1 MGAVMLEGKTYCKYT
16 PLRAIAAIF
25 TVVILA
31 ASILAPFTY
40 IVNGDH
46 FELRFDVED
55 IEKEY
60 RVSYEG
66 DVYMIEV
73 TIPGDLY
80 HSYAD
85 KPRIR
90 ASNGWMDYAAYV
102 VIDDVVQGIADKLK
116 AIVDA
121 NYNGSDYALASLI
134 LDFVHQT
141 PYLRDNSVDGVE
153 IEYPRTPVETLVE
166 RGDCE
171 DLSSLYTSIALA
183 AGLDSVMFMFPLKYD
198 GHMAAG
204 VHIEDSHGLKAYYTS
219 PEGVKYYF
227 CETTSSSAEL
237 GDVSGRYTS
246 QDVMNVMQILSDFP
260 NA

>member
-1 MGAVMLEGKTYCKYT
+1 MMLEGKTYCKYT

-40 IVNGDH
+40 IVNSDH
-46 FELRFDVED
+46 FVLRFNVED
-55 IEKEY
+55 IEKQYE
-60 RVSYEG
+60 VSYGG
-66 DVYMIEV
+66 DVYTIEV

-85 KPRIR
+85 KPRLKTSESGNHIVKSY
-90 ASNGWMDYAAYV
+90 ASYV
-102 VIDDVVQGIADKLK
+102 VVDEVVQNIADQLK
-116 AIVDA
+116 NIADS
-121 NYNGSDYALASLI
+121 NYGGSDYALASLI

-141 PYLRDNSVDGVE
+141 QYLRDNNVDGVE
-153 IEYPRTPVETLVE
+153 IEYPKTPVETLVD

-171 DLSSLYTSIALA
+171 DLSALYTSIALA
-183 AGLDSVMFMFPLKYD
+183 AGLDAVMLMFPKSP

-204 VHIEDSHGLKAYYTS
+204 VHIEDSHGLKAFYTS
-219 PEGVKYYF
+219 SDGVKYYF
-227 CETTSSSAEL
+227 CETTSPHSAL
-237 GDVSGRYTS
+237 GNTTYAHRVAE
-246 QDVMNVMQILSDFP
+246 MIIISDFP

>member
-1 MGAVMLEGKTYCKYT
+1 MLEGKKYYKYT

-46 FELRFDVED
+46 FVLRFDVED

-60 RVSYEG
+60 DVSYG
-66 DVYMIEV
+66 GQVYTIEV

-80 HSYAD
+80 YSYAD
-85 KPRIR
+85 KPRIK

-102 VIDDVVQGIADKLK
+102 VIDEVVQDIADKLK
-116 AIVDA
+116 AIADMDHG
-121 NYNGSDYALASLI
+121 GSDYALASLI
-134 LDFVHQT
+134 LNFVHQT
-141 PYLRDNSVDGVE
+141 PYLRDKSVNGVE
-153 IEYPRTPVETLVE
+153 IEYPRTPVETLVD

-171 DLSSLYTSIALA
+171 DLSALYTSIALA
-183 AGLDSVMFMFPLKYD
+183 AGLDSVMFMFPLDSD

-204 VHIEDSHGLKAYYTS
+204 VHLDDSRGLKPYYTY
-219 PEGVKYYF
+219 EGVTYYF
-227 CETTSSSAEL
+227 CETTSPLAKL
-237 GDVSGRYTS
+237 GDVGSKYTS
-246 QDVMNVMQILSDFP
+246 QKVMEVMEVLSDFP

>member
-1 MGAVMLEGKTYCKYT
+1 MMLEGKTYCKYT
-16 PLRAIAAIF
+16 PLRAITAIF

-46 FELRFDVED
+46 FVLRFNVED

-60 RVSYEG
+60 EVSYGG
-66 DVYMIEV
+66 DVYTIEV

-80 HSYAD
+80 YSYED
-85 KPRIR
+85 QPRIR

-102 VIDDVVQGIADKLK
+102 VIDDVVQDIANKLK

-121 NYNGSDYALASLI
+121 NYNGSDYVLASLI

-141 PYLRDNSVDGVE
+141 PYLKDNNIDGVE
-153 IEYPRTPVETLVE
+153 VEYPRTPVETLVD

-171 DLSSLYTSIALA
+171 DLSALYTSIALA
-183 AGLDSVMFMFPLKYD
+183 AGLDAVMFMFPLTYN

-204 VHIEDSHGLKAYYTS
+204 VHLEESHGLKEYYTS
-219 PEGVKYYF
+219 PEGVNYYF
-227 CETTSSSAEL
+227 CETTSSSAKL
-237 GDVSGRYTS
+237 GEVSNRYS
-246 QDVMNVMQILSDFP
+246 SPDVMSVMQVLSDFP

>member
-1 MGAVMLEGKTYCKYT
+1 MLEGKKYYKYT

-40 IVNGDH
+40 IVNGNH

-55 IEKEY
+55 VEKKYE
-60 RVSYEG
+60 VSYNG
-66 DVYMIEV
+66 HVYTIEV

-80 HSYAD
+80 YSYAD
-85 KPRIR
+85 KPRIK
-90 ASNGWMDYAAYV
+90 ASNGWMEYKAYV
-102 VIDDVVQGIADKLK
+102 VIDNVVQSIADKLK
-116 AIVDA
+116 AIADGE
-121 NYNGSDYALASLI
+121 YGGSDYVLATLI

-141 PYLRDNSVDGVE
+141 SYLRDDNVNGVE
-153 IEYPRTPVETLVE
+153 IEYPKTPVETLVE

-171 DLSSLYTSIALA
+171 DLSALYTSIALA
-183 AGLDSVMFMFPLKYD
+183 AGLDSVMFMFPLTSN

-204 VHIEDSHGLKAYYTS
+204 VHLDDSRGLKEYYTYN
-219 PEGVKYYF
+219 GVKYYF
-227 CETTSSSAEL
+227 CETTSPSAKLGEVSS
-237 GDVSGRYTS
+237 RYS
-246 QDVMNVMQILSDFP
+246 SSDVMSVMQVLSDFP

>member
-1 MGAVMLEGKTYCKYT
+1 MGAVMLEGKTYCKYM

-40 IVNGDH
+40 IVDGSH

-60 RVSYEG
+60 QVSYGG
-66 DVYMIEV
+66 DVYTIEV

-80 HSYAD
+80 YSYAD

-102 VIDDVVQGIADKLK
+102 VIDKVVQNIADQLK
-116 AIVDA
+116 AIVDS
-121 NYNGSDYALASLI
+121 NGGSDYALASLI

-153 IEYPRTPVETLVE
+153 VEYPRTPVETLVD

-171 DLSSLYTSIALA
+171 DLSALYTSIALA
-183 AGLDSVMFMFPLKYD
+183 AGLDTVMFMFPLKYD

-204 VHIEDSHGLKAYYTS
+204 VHVEDSRGLKAYYTS
-219 PEGVKYYF
+219 PDGVKYYF
-227 CETTSSSAEL
+227 CETTSSTAKL
-237 GDVSGRYTS
+237 GDVSSRYTS
-246 QDVMNVMQILSDFP
+246 TDVMNLMNVLSDFP